1 MFLLLLIRPH
11 EDVAS
16 QRRIFDPSLE
26 RRLFSHQMFL
36 TILPEEQAFW
46 MLVGTL
52 IGFVSARL
60 SSSCSHDAIV
70 HPFSRSP

>member
-1 MFLLLLIRPH
+1 
-11 EDVAS
+11 
-16 QRRIFDPSLE
+16 
-26 RRLFSHQMFL
+26 L

-60 SSSCSHDAIV
+60 SSSCSNDAIV